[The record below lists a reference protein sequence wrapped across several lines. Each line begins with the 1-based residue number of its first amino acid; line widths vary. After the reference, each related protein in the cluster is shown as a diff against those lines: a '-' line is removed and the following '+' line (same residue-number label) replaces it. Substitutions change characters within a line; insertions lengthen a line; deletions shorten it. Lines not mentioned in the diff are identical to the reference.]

1 MSNPNTMEEANNATR
16 ELFEN
21 EMYTDEPTAEPVNTE
36 PLIENEEVLSE
47 NQSGA
52 TDETVQ
58 TDETAQVQ
66 DQQVQN
72 QSELKAA
79 ETAELAAQVASQKN
93 EQLEQALREIEALKE
108 QNEEMKG
115 TIEEI
120 SRRNEENIINE
131 ALTPPTLDINGLAF
145 ADEETQKSELSK
157 FAEQLSEYN
166 RRQILEE
173 LSPAIEYAKKG
184 MREAEKNDTVN
195 ALSQLPEL
203 NRAGFKEMLP
213 QLDEIITKNKWL
225 AAADMPLEEKYINA
239 IAFAKGMDL
248 LTKPPETEA
257 VKKAPELSELMEEYN
272 KNPEFREMVEK
283 QRIEQIKQNQQ
294 VPMFSASTGAANAAI
309 TIKDKPKTFEE
320 ASERTREMFSGM

>member
-21 EMYTDEPTAEPVNTE
+21 GMYTDEPTAEPV
-36 PLIENEEVLSE
+36 IENEEVSSE

-58 TDETAQVQ
+58 ADETAQVQ

>member
-1 MSNPNTMEEANNATR
+1 MSNPNTMEEANTATR

-21 EMYTDEPTAEPVNTE
+21 GMYTDEPTAEPVNTE
-36 PLIENEEVLSE
+36 PLIENEEVSSE

-108 QNEEMKG
+108 QNKEMKG